1 MPGLIDISG
10 LPGATV
16 DAPQTP
22 APSGPTG
29 KTGTTGTGFPDQ
41 IPVGTAATNPT
52 ALTAPT
58 AEKVDK
64 AVPSFYKSEHCSP
77 AST

>member
-1 MPGLIDISG
+1 MLRKPRHL
-10 LPGATV
+10 A
-16 DAPQTP
+16 
-22 APSGPTG
+22 GPTV

-41 IPVGTAATNPT
+41 ILVGTAATDPT

-64 AVPSFYKSEHCSP
+64 AVPSFYKSERCYP